1 MFKGGFMHQIIAIV
15 GMAGSGKSVASSY
28 LEKKGYERI
37 HFGNIIIDQLRGEGL
52 ELNPKNEKMVRERLR
67 KERGM
72 GILAELLLPTIR
84 EKLKNKNIVLDSLYC
99 WEEFL
104 ILQKE
109 YSKNMKLIG
118 ILTDKEMRYE
128 RMKNRK
134 YRPFSYQ
141 EAKERD
147 ISEIENLSKGS
158 VIAFADYYIYNSGN
172 LDDYYQ
178 RLDEIIEKIN
188 KEGV

>member
-1 MFKGGFMHQIIAIV
+1 MHQIIAIV

-147 ISEIENLSKGS
+147 ISEIEDLSKGS

>member
-1 MFKGGFMHQIIAIV
+1 MNQIIAIV

-37 HFGNIIIDQLRGEGL
+37 HFGNIIIDKLREKNM
-52 ELNPKNEKMVRERLR
+52 EVNPKNEKMVREKLR
-67 KERGM
+67 KEQGM
-72 GILAELLLPTIR
+72 GVLAELLLPVIR
-84 EKLKNKNIVLDSLYC
+84 EKLKTKDIVLDSLYS

-118 ILTDKEMRYE
+118 ILADKEKRYE
-128 RMKNRK
+128 RMKTRE
-134 YRPFSYQ
+134 YRPFTYQ

-147 ISEIENLSKGS
+147 ISEIENLAKGG

-178 RLDEIIEKIN
+178 RLDEIIEKID
-188 KEGV
+188 KEGVE